1 LEAEVIVRRR
11 VPLLKIRH
19 YYTPSI
25 DLSDVQLGEV
35 FIHMDGC
42 RLRRYMLIDRD
53 PWKAT
58 IIRYTFVDR
67 FITRL
72 GDWVRERFTKR

>member
-1 LEAEVIVRRR
+1 MIVRRR

-35 FIHMDGC
+35 FIHMDGR
-42 RLRRYMLIDRD
+42 RLRSFMLIDRD

-58 IIRYTFVDR
+58 IIRYTFVDK

-72 GDWVRERFTKR
+72 GDWVRDRFIKR

>member
-1 LEAEVIVRRR
+1 MSARRR

-25 DLSDVQLGEV
+25 DLASVQLGET
-35 FIHMDGC
+35 FLHSDGK
-42 RLRRYMLIDRD
+42 RFRRFMLIDRD

-67 FITRL
+67 FIIRL
-72 GDWVRERFTKR
+72 GDWIRDRFKKKG

>member
-1 LEAEVIVRRR
+1 MTIRRR
-11 VPLLKIRH
+11 VPLLKLRH
-19 YYTPSI
+19 EYTPSI
-25 DLSDVQLGEV
+25 DLADVAVGDTFLHSDGS
-35 FIHMDGC
+35 

-72 GDWVRERFTKR
+72 GDWVRDCITKR

>member
-1 LEAEVIVRRR
+1 METEVSARRR

-25 DLSDVQLGEV
+25 DLSDVQLGGIFHHV
-35 FIHMDGC
+35 DGKSF
-42 RLRRYMLIDRD
+42 MLIDRD

-58 IIRYTFVDR
+58 IIRYTCVDR

>member
-1 LEAEVIVRRR
+1 MTVRRR

-25 DLSDVQLGEV
+25 DLSDVQLGGIFHHV
-35 FIHMDGC
+35 DGKSF
-42 RLRRYMLIDRD
+42 MLIDRD

-58 IIRYTFVDR
+58 IIRYTCVDR